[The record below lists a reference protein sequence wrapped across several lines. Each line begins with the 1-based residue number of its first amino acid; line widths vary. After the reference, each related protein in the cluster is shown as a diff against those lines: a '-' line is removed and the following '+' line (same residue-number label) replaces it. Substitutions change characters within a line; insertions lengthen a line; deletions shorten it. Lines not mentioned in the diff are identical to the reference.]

1 MANGKPVRDN
11 SSLEHLVSIG
21 LCEEC
26 HTKCP
31 KVGPQEKVEGVEGI
45 CAPACMLQVVHTTK
59 QTIWGQFNSTVILE
73 AIRVNF

>member
-1 MANGKPVRDN
+1 MANRKPVRDD
-11 SSLEHLVSIG
+11 SSLQLLVSIG

-45 CAPACMLQVVHTTK
+45 GAPACMLQIVLTTK
-59 QTIWGQFNSTVILE
+59 QTIWLKFDSTVILE